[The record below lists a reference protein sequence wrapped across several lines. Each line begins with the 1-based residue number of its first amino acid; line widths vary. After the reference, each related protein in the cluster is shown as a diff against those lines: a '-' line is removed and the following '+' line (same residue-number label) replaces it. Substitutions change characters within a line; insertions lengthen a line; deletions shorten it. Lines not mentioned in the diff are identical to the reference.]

1 MKNNEKNNEK
11 IYRRE
16 IVTEGVH
23 IRESENAESR
33 TIRGTAIVFDTPT
46 TLYSYEDRE
55 VRELITRDAVP
66 QSLLDES
73 DIKMTMFHNREL
85 ILARSNKGKGT
96 LRYEIT
102 DKGVEFEFEAPK
114 TADGDKALAL
124 VRSGDLS
131 GCSFAFGIGDWDT
144 YADRQSFKEGDKTV
158 TLFSVREISAIYDF
172 TIAADPAYPTTEVSA
187 RCREILER
195 ETSDKTKEPEPGND
209 RKGER
214 EIASMRMRLARR
226 NR

>member
-1 MKNNEKNNEK
+1 MKNNEK

-16 IVTEGVH
+16 ILTEGVH
-23 IRESENAESR
+23 VREAHNAESR

-46 TLYSYEDRE
+46 TLYSDDESE
-55 VRELITRDAVP
+55 VRELIKREAVP
-66 QSLLDES
+66 RSLLDSS

-85 ILARSNKGKGT
+85 ILARSNRGKGT
-96 LRYEIT
+96 LKYEIT
-102 DKGVEFEFEAPK
+102 DKGVEFEFEAPR

-144 YADRQSFKEGDKTV
+144 YADRNSFKEGDKTV
-158 TLFSVREISAIYDF
+158 TQFSVREISAIYDF

-187 RCREILER
+187 RCREILRNEKVDEAYK
-195 ETSDKTKEPEPGND
+195 ETGAVID

-214 EIASMRMRLARR
+214 EIESIRLRMRRR
-226 NR
+226 N